1 MPWTFHVF
9 SKFTIIGLII
19 GGIISLLGA
28 ASMVDSFANPNEIQ
42 DTNETFGVGDADKI
56 RFNAP
61 ENSFQTIT
69 VTGEAFDLKIITP
82 DDSNNVNQS
91 IKDKATFSW
100 TNLTPGETIIQIQ
113 NTGNS
118 EFNVSGTFELQRDP
132 LFFTYSILVIVAGI
146 VIIGFSAGFSVRK
159 PKGF

>member
-1 MPWTFHVF
+1 MFN
-9 SKFTIIGLII
+9 KFTIIGLII
-19 GGIISLLGA
+19 GSIISILGA

-42 DTNETFGVGDADKI
+42 DTNETFGIGDADKI

-61 ENSFQTIT
+61 ENSFQTVTIT
-69 VTGEAFDLKIITP
+69 GDAFDLKIITP
-82 DDSNNVNQS
+82 DESNNVDKS
-91 IKDKATFSW
+91 IKGKATFSW
-100 TNLTPGETIIQIQ
+100 TNLTPGENIIQIQ
-113 NTGNS
+113 NIGQS
-118 EFNVSGTFELQRDP
+118 EFTVSGTFELQRDP

>member
-1 MPWTFHVF
+1 MF

-19 GGIISLLGA
+19 GGIVSLLGA
-28 ASMVDSFANPNEIQ
+28 ASMIDSFANPNEIQ
-42 DTNETFGVGDADKI
+42 DTSETFGVGDTDKI

-69 VTGEAFDLKIITP
+69 VTGEAFDVKIITP
-82 DDSNNVNQS
+82 GDSNNVDQN
-91 IKDKATFSW
+91 IKGKATFSW
-100 TNLTPGETIIQIQ
+100 TNLTPGEIIILIQ

-118 EFNVSGTFELQRDP
+118 EFNVSGTLELQRDP

>member
-1 MPWTFHVF
+1 MLN
-9 SKFTIIGLII
+9 KFTIIGIII
-19 GGIISLLGA
+19 GSAISILGA
-28 ASMVDSFANPNEIQ
+28 ASMIDALNNPFEIQ
-42 DTNETFGVGDADKI
+42 EDSKRFGVGELDKI
-56 RFNAP
+56 QFNAP

-69 VTGEAFDLKIITP
+69 VTGEAFDVKIITP
-82 DDSNNVNQS
+82 GDSNNVDQN
-91 IKDKATFSW
+91 IKGKATFSW
-100 TNLTPGETIIQIQ
+100 TNLTPGEIIIQIQ

>member
-1 MPWTFHVF
+1 MF

-19 GGIISLLGA
+19 GSIISILGA
-28 ASMVDSFANPNEIQ
+28 ASMVDSFANPNETQ
-42 DTNETFGVGDADKI
+42 DTNETFGIGDADKI

-61 ENSFQTIT
+61 ENSFQT
-69 VTGEAFDLKIITP
+69 VTISGEAVDLKIITP
-82 DDSNNVNQS
+82 DESNNVDQS
-91 IKDKATFSW
+91 IKGKATFSW
-100 TNLTPGETIIQIQ
+100 TNPTEGENTIQIQ

-118 EFNVSGTFELQRDP
+118 EFIVSGTFELKRDP

>member
-1 MPWTFHVF
+1 MF

-19 GGIISLLGA
+19 GSIVSLLGA
-28 ASMVDSFANPNEIQ
+28 ASMIDSFTNPNEIQ
-42 DTNETFGVGDADKI
+42 DTNETFGIGDTDKI
-56 RFNAP
+56 RFDAP
-61 ENSFQTIT
+61 ENSFQTVT
-69 VTGEAFDLKIITP
+69 VTGESFDLKIITP
-82 DDSNNVNQS
+82 DDSNNVDQS
-91 IKDKATFSW
+91 IKGKATFSW
-100 TNLTPGETIIQIQ
+100 TNPTHGENIIQIQ

-118 EFNVSGTFELQRDP
+118 EFNVSGTFELKRDP

>member
-1 MPWTFHVF
+1 MF

-19 GGIISLLGA
+19 GSIISLLGA
-28 ASMVDSFANPNEIQ
+28 ASMADSFVNPNETQ
-42 DTNETFGVGDADKI
+42 DTNETFGIGDSDKI

-61 ENSFQTIT
+61 ENSLQTIT
-69 VTGEAFDLKIITP
+69 IIGDAFDLKIITP
-82 DDSNNVNQS
+82 DENNNVDKS
-91 IKDKATFSW
+91 VKDKITLSW
-100 TNLTPGETIIQIQ
+100 TNLTPGENIIQIQ
-113 NTGNS
+113 NTGKS
-118 EFNVSGTFELQRDP
+118 EFQVSGTFELQRDP

>member
-1 MPWTFHVF
+1 MT
-9 SKFTIIGLII
+9 
-19 GGIISLLGA
+19 SLL
-28 ASMVDSFANPNEIQ
+28 
-42 DTNETFGVGDADKI
+42 
-56 RFNAP
+56 

-82 DDSNNVNQS
+82 DDTNNVDQS

>member
-1 MPWTFHVF
+1 MF

-19 GGIISLLGA
+19 GSIISLLGA
-28 ASMVDSFANPNEIQ
+28 ASMADSFVNPNETQ
-42 DTNETFGVGDADKI
+42 DTNETYGIGDSDKI

-61 ENSFQTIT
+61 ENSLQKITII
-69 VTGEAFDLKIITP
+69 GDAFDLKIITP
-82 DDSNNVNQS
+82 DENNNVDKS
-91 IKDKATFSW
+91 VKDKITLSW
-100 TNLTPGETIIQIQ
+100 TNLTPGENIIQIQ

-118 EFNVSGTFELQRDP
+118 EFQVSGTFELQRDP

>member
-1 MPWTFHVF
+1 M
-9 SKFTIIGLII
+9 I
-19 GGIISLLGA
+19 
-28 ASMVDSFANPNEIQ
+28 DSFANPNEIQ
-42 DTNETFGVGDADKI
+42 YTNETFGVGDTDKI
-56 RFNAP
+56 LFNAP

-69 VTGEAFDLKIITP
+69 ITGEAFDLKIITP
-82 DDSNNVNQS
+82 DDSNNVDQS

-100 TNLTPGETIIQIQ
+100 TNLTPGEIIIQIQ

>member
-1 MPWTFHVF
+1 ML

-19 GGIISLLGA
+19 GSIISLLGA
-28 ASMVDSFANPNEIQ
+28 ASMVDSFANPDEIQ
-42 DTNETFGVGDADKI
+42 NTNETFGIGDSDKI

-69 VTGEAFDLKIITP
+69 ITGDSFDLKIITP
-82 DDSNNVNQS
+82 DESHNVNKS
-91 IKDKATFSW
+91 GKGKITLSW
-100 TNLTPGETIIQIQ
+100 TNLTPGENTIQIQ

-118 EFNVSGTFELQRDP
+118 EFQVSGTFELERDP

>member
-1 MPWTFHVF
+1 M
-9 SKFTIIGLII
+9 I
-19 GGIISLLGA
+19 
-28 ASMVDSFANPNEIQ
+28 DSFANPNEIQ
-42 DTNETFGVGDADKI
+42 DTNETFGVCDTDKI

-69 VTGEAFDLKIITP
+69 VTGDAFDLKIITP
-82 DDSNNVNQS
+82 DESNNVDKS
-91 IKDKATFSW
+91 IKGKATFSW
-100 TNLTPGETIIQIQ
+100 TNLTPGENIIQIQ
-113 NTGNS
+113 NTGQS

>member
-1 MPWTFHVF
+1 MF

-19 GGIISLLGA
+19 GSVISLLGA
-28 ASMVDSFANPNEIQ
+28 ASIIDSFANPNEIQ
-42 DTNETFGVGDADKI
+42 DTNETFGIGDADKI

-69 VTGEAFDLKIITP
+69 ITGDAFDLKIITP
-82 DDSNNVNQS
+82 DESNNVDKS
-91 IKDKATFSW
+91 IKGKATFSW
-100 TNLTPGETIIQIQ
+100 TNLTPGEIIIQIQ

-118 EFNVSGTFELQRDP
+118 EFNVSGTFVLQHDP

-146 VIIGFSAGFSVRK
+146 VVIGFSAGFSVRK

>member
-1 MPWTFHVF
+1 MFR
-9 SKFTIIGLII
+9 KFTIIGLII
-19 GGIISLLGA
+19 GSIISLLGA
-28 ASMVDSFANPNEIQ
+28 ASMADSFVNPNETQ
-42 DTNETFGVGDADKI
+42 DTNETFGIGDSDKI

-61 ENSFQTIT
+61 ENSLQTIT
-69 VTGEAFDLKIITP
+69 IIGDAFDLKIITP
-82 DDSNNVNQS
+82 DENNNVDKS
-91 IKDKATFSW
+91 VKDKITLSW
-100 TNLTPGETIIQIQ
+100 TNLTPGENIIQIQ

-118 EFNVSGTFELQRDP
+118 EFQVSGTFELQRDP

>member
-1 MPWTFHVF
+1 VF

-19 GGIISLLGA
+19 GSIISLLGA
-28 ASMVDSFANPNEIQ
+28 SSMIDSFANPNEIQ

-61 ENSFQTIT
+61 ENSYQTVT
-69 VTGEAFDLKIITP
+69 VTGEAFDVKIITP
-82 DDSNNVNQS
+82 DESNNVHES
-91 IKDKATFSW
+91 FKGKATFSW
-100 TNLTPGETIIQIQ
+100 TNMISGENIIQIQ

-118 EFNVSGTFELQRDP
+118 EFHVSGTFELQRDP